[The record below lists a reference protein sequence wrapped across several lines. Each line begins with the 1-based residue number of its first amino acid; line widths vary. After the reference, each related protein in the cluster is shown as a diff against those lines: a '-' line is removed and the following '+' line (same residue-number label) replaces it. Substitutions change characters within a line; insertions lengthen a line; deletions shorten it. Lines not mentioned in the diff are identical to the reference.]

1 MLLLAFRLGIVTILL
16 YAMSRSV
23 SFVMLWAIV
32 VLKMLLHCIEMS
44 RKKVSVIWTSQNTFK
59 RFQKNLN
66 LYQSLNLIVFGY
78 VGVFSCPFAVAILSA
93 GLGLEITA
101 VFAIIRL
108 QILIQV
114 SWPIYVALIIF
125 AIAIPLLADAELPE
139 AIRIFDNT
147 EAFLRTWKLKM
158 TLGVQGNK
166 RYYFKKIASV
176 RPCSMYAGLGDVV
189 FFPLRKSTK
198 ITYYA
203 LMIHYI
209 VDALISVPDKFTST
223 VWA

>member
-16 YAMSRSV
+16 YTMARSL

-44 RKKVSVIWTSQNTFK
+44 RKKVSVIWTSQNIFK
-59 RFQKNLN
+59 SFQKNLN

-78 VGVFSCPFAVAILSA
+78 VGVFSCPLAVAILSS
-93 GLGLEITA
+93 GLGLEIIA

-108 QILIQV
+108 QVLIQV
-114 SWPIYVALIIF
+114 SWPIYVALVIF
-125 AIAIPLLADAELPE
+125 AIVIPLLADAELPE

-147 EAFLRTWKLKM
+147 EKILRKWKLKM
-158 TLGVQGNK
+158 TVGVRGNK
-166 RYYFKKIASV
+166 RYYFKTIAAL

-203 LMIHYI
+203 LMIYYI
-209 VDALISVPDKFTST
+209 VEALISVPDTFIST